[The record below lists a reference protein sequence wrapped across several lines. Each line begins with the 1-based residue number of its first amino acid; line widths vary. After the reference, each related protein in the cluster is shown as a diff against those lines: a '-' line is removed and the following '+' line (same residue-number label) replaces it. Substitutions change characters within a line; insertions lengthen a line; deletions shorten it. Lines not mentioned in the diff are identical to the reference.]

1 MRYNPVASRLVSYST
16 ALAKTRVHL
25 RKYIDGLVQDCSIS
39 CALALSH
46 MNIPELCT
54 WLSVC
59 HPVKKNHLSDIQEK
73 GNRKWDEKHKL
84 GIASWGSLYWF
95 FTAPQSMY
103 KLPQSGSVQ
112 LYRSC
117 FVDRPVFGWDVT
129 SATTKFVLLSI
140 YLFIYICILFHFWG
154 RSSSVH
160 FSVSRTTWG
169 SALSVL
175 YNSTLSNAKCT
186 VSLPILWTA
195 ALCI

>member
-1 MRYNPVASRLVSYST
+1 
-16 ALAKTRVHL
+16 
-25 RKYIDGLVQDCSIS
+25 
-39 CALALSH
+39 

-73 GNRKWDEKHKL
+73 GNRKWDEKHKV
-84 GIASWGSLYWF
+84 GIASWRSLYWF

-140 YLFIYICILFHFWG
+140 YLFIYIFILFHFWG

-175 YNSTLSNAKCT
+175 YNLPCPRPNVQSVFRYCERLLYVYRLCKVDAKWTTTGIVADAYKGDTSTGYFDNKL
-186 VSLPILWTA
+186 V
-195 ALCI
+195 